1 MIVRKIKPEEFKRTE
16 EIFSIAFES
25 AMDNSKSANEYYQ
38 EVISDSQSREAYYWQ
53 ERWAA
58 FEDDDQTMMSYFVAT
73 PFPVHFDKH
82 NCKMIGIGGVATL
95 PQYRRSGGIRACFTA
110 ALPDMYAKGASF
122 SYLYP
127 FSTAYYRKF
136 GYEMCC
142 ERFQYKILLSA
153 IPNTK
158 LEGSC
163 ILVEPDHCYLED
175 IKKIYETWQ
184 NQYNMMVINED
195 FEYAWVLNS
204 NPAKDQIF
212 TYVYKSKAGIPKG
225 FMTFQLEQNGY
236 ERNLKC
242 KRFFFTDREGFQGLL
257 SILHSCCSDHLYAT
271 FELPTNLNITPL
283 LPEWSLGAASCQ
295 THYCGMVRVI
305 NVKQVL
311 EMASYHGTG
320 SLVIDLQDD
329 YIEQNNGKFL
339 VEFENDRA
347 KNVRTTDTPADI
359 SIGISDFSR
368 MIVGACD
375 TSALEYM
382 STAKIFTDMNS
393 LSKVFY
399 KKPTLITEYF

>member
-1 MIVRKIKPEEFKRTE
+1 MIVRKINREEFKRTE
-16 EIFSIAFES
+16 ELFSIAFES
-25 AMDNSKSANEYYQ
+25 TMDNNKSADDFFREKT
-38 EVISDSQSREAYYWQ
+38 SDSQSREACYWQ

-58 FEDDDQTMMSYFVAT
+58 FEDDNETMMSYFIAT
-73 PFPVHFDKH
+73 PFPVHFDQH

-95 PQYRRSGGIRACFTA
+95 PQYRRQGGIRACFRA
-110 ALPDMYAKGASF
+110 ALPDMYSKGATF

-142 ERFQYKILLSA
+142 ERYQYNVLLSA
-153 IPNTK
+153 IPNVH

-163 ILVEPDHCYLED
+163 YLVEPNKYYLDD
-175 IKKIYETWQ
+175 IKKVYETWQ
-184 NQYNMMVINED
+184 NLYNMMIINED
-195 FEYAWVLNS
+195 FEYTWVLKS

-212 TYVYKSKAGIPKG
+212 TYVYKSKDGIPKG
-225 FMTFQLEQNGY
+225 FMTYQLDQSNGN
-236 ERNLKC
+236 RNLKC
-242 KRFFFTDREGFQGLL
+242 TRFFFTDTEGFHGLL
-257 SILHSCCSDHLYAT
+257 SILRSLSSDHLYAT

-283 LPEWSLGAASCQ
+283 LPEWSLGAVSCH
-295 THYCGMVRVI
+295 THFCGMVRVI

-311 EMASYHGTG
+311 EMAIYRG
-320 SLVIDLQDD
+320 SGSIIIDVHDE

-339 VEFENDRA
+339 IEFENDMA
-347 KNVRTTDTPADI
+347 KNVSTTNMPADI
-359 SIGISDFSR
+359 SIGINDFSR

-375 TSALEYM
+375 TETLEYM
-382 STAKIFTDMNS
+382 NTVTIFTDLSS